1 MYIMKFEKILQ
12 NKYVL
17 YFLVFLATTQVIGYL
32 MVKDDRS
39 VALFLVFSLFASL
52 FTKNMIIILAAGIL
66 GTNLYKVIMVSRS
79 QESMAGRRG
88 VEELKVEIEDDGEG
102 GEISLEIPSKE
113 EEEEDEEEV
122 DDMEVAE
129 FEEEFTNSESSL
141 GSKSTQKEV
150 DKALKDLAFNLN
162 SIGMNTITDDP
173 ELKKKQ
179 KNLKDRV
186 KKLEPFL
193 NKISDSFSSI
203 TGAYDFKEGYSSSGG
218 ARKKRK

>member
-17 YFLVFLATTQVIGYL
+17 YFLVFLAATQVIGYL

-79 QESMAGRRG
+79 QESMAGRRS
-88 VEELKVEIEDDGEG
+88 VEELEINIEVPEEDDD
-102 GEISLEIPSKE
+102 
-113 EEEEDEEEV
+113 EDEEE
-122 DDMEVAE
+122 DKMDEMEL
-129 FEEEFTNSESSL
+129 EEEFTNSEPTKI
-141 GSKSTQKEV
+141 GSKSAQKEV
-150 DKALKDLAFNLN
+150 DKALKDLASNLN
-162 SIGMNTITDDP
+162 SIGMNSITNDP
-173 ELKKKQ
+173 ETKKTQ
-179 KNLKDRV
+179 KKLKDRV

>member
-17 YFLVFLATTQVIGYL
+17 YFLVFLAATQVIGYL

-79 QESMAGRRG
+79 QESMAGRRS
-88 VEELKVEIEDDGEG
+88 VEELEINIEVPEEDDDDDD
-102 GEISLEIPSKE
+102 
-113 EEEEDEEEV
+113 EEEDKMDE
-122 DDMEVAE
+122 MEL
-129 FEEEFTNSESSL
+129 EEEFTNSEPTKI
-141 GSKSTQKEV
+141 GSKSAQKEV
-150 DKALKDLAFNLN
+150 DKALKDLASNLN
-162 SIGMNTITDDP
+162 SIGMNSITNDP
-173 ELKKKQ
+173 ETKKTQ
-179 KNLKDRV
+179 KKLKDRV

>member
-17 YFLVFLATTQVIGYL
+17 YFLVFLAATQVIGYL

-79 QESMAGRRG
+79 QESMAGRRS
-88 VEELKVEIEDDGEG
+88 VEELEINTEVPDEDDD
-102 GEISLEIPSKE
+102 
-113 EEEEDEEEV
+113 EDEEE
-122 DDMEVAE
+122 DKMDEMEL
-129 FEEEFTNSESSL
+129 EEEFPNSEPTKI
-141 GSKSTQKEV
+141 GSKSAQKEV
-150 DKALKDLAFNLN
+150 DKALKDLASNLN
-162 SIGMNTITDDP
+162 SIGMNSITNDP
-173 ELKKKQ
+173 ETKKKQ
-179 KNLKDRV
+179 KKLKDRV

-203 TGAYDFKEGYSSSGG
+203 SGAYDFKEGYGSSGG